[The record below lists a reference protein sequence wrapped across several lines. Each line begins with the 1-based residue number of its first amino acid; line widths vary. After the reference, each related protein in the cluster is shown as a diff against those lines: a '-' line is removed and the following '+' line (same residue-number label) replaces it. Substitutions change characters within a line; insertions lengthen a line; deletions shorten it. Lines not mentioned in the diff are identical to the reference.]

1 MDIKNIRFN
10 GDSVV
15 VRLETQTDE
24 MVGYQEIVLKAEDL
38 TDKTV
43 HELEAMAKSVL
54 IDSLTEEKEK
64 LPLELTE
71 K

>member
-10 GDSVV
+10 EDSVV

-38 TDKTV
+38 TDKTI

-64 LPLELTE
+64 LPLELAE

>member
-10 GDSVV
+10 GDTVV

-54 IDSLTEEKEK
+54 IDSLTEEKEN

>member
-10 GDSVV
+10 EDSVV